1 MEKEVRCGCRAAV
14 AAIVFLSI
22 PVADYQRDEDAM
34 KRGRDMPLQGK
45 RLWCESTRGRGETF
59 GSRYEKNRR

>member
-1 MEKEVRCGCRAAV
+1 MEKKVICGCRAAV

-34 KRGRDMPLQGK
+34 ERERDMPPQGK
-45 RLWCESTRGRGETF
+45 RLWCESTRGRRET
-59 GSRYEKNRR
+59 RYGR

>member
-34 KRGRDMPLQGK
+34 ERGRDMPPARKAIVVRIHKGAKGNSL
-45 RLWCESTRGRGETF
+45 
-59 GSRYEKNRR
+59 